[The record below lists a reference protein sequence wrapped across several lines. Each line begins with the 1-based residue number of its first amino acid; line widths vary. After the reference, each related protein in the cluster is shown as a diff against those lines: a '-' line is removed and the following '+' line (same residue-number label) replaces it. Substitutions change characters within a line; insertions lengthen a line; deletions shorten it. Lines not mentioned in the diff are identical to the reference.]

1 MSMTNGPM
9 KSKDTNSARRTNG
22 GRGSGSVKQLA
33 SGASSG
39 SRSTAGNRKLTADT
53 HKGSTVK
60 GGMAGKL
67 KSGTS
72 KTGKQ
77 PQPSM
82 AKGPVKPS
90 VIR

>member
-1 MSMTNGPM
+1 MATRIGQSSNDNNAAVKTN
-9 KSKDTNSARRTNG
+9 T
-22 GRGSGSVKQLA
+22 GRGNGSVTQLMA
-33 SGASSG
+33 KSSSG
-39 SRSTAGNRKLTADT
+39 R
-53 HKGSTVK
+53 TVK

-82 AKGPVKPS
+82 NKGPLKPK